1 MTEISQIFSNLTN
14 LPIIFKMIFGRFER
28 FGYVELKVDF
38 AELKVLLRMEYSI
51 SR

>member
-1 MTEISQIFSNLTN
+1 MSLRDRNLTN
-14 LPIIFKMIFGRFER
+14 LSIFFKIKFVRFD
-28 FGYVELKVDF
+28 FAELKVDF